1 MFHYSIQTIQTTIR
15 IQDFLT
21 EFAPPGGGEYN
32 NQRILQDQLP
42 RRRFAVSERF

>member
-1 MFHYSIQTIQTTIR
+1 MFHHSIQTIQTTIR

-21 EFAPPGGGEYN
+21 EFAPPGEKYN